1 MAKLNELTI
10 NIGVTI
16 PEDTMVRCVEIL
28 SMWLTDNP
36 DKTLTVTEDGS
47 NHMSERRR
55 YLCIQDVKREKNE

>member
-1 MAKLNELTI
+1 
-10 NIGVTI
+10 
-16 PEDTMVRCVEIL
+16 
-28 SMWLTDNP
+28 MWLTDNP